1 MNEHN
6 IEIGIVG
13 PDRKFKIL
21 TPAEVQTQAV
31 SIDRQAV
38 VCPLSFESIHHV
50 KAYGF

>member
-21 TPAEVQTQAV
+21 TPAEVQTPGCL
-31 SIDRQAV
+31 D
-38 VCPLSFESIHHV
+38 
-50 KAYGF
+50 